1 MFHGQ
6 RWHSVF
12 TNWASQHECWLI
24 CLQMCNTNYIKFQ
37 VNTEWLTNTT
47 LINAETK
54 SLVLIMKVRGTMK
67 CEWLNN
73 AQLNNKCEDRNTTDI
88 EFVVLYAGHILHQG
102 YIPAK
107 HRTNWKKKIPF
118 NTVYFLRVR
127 RLRPS
132 SYTVYDNHS
141 VSRSS
146 FPIHSHVVK
155 ITSVCVLAKPTCT
168 CTKWFN
174 TIISL
179 WQILKNRMSLH
190 LNQKIA

>member
-107 HRTNWKKKIPF
+107 HRTNWKKKSHLIQCISWGLEDWDPHPIQCMTITVSAEAASPF
-118 NTVYFLRVR
+118 ILMLWKLHLFVYL
-127 RLRPS
+127 L
-132 SYTVYDNHS
+132 NQL
-141 VSRSS
+141 
-146 FPIHSHVVK
+146 
-155 ITSVCVLAKPTCT
+155 VLAL
-168 CTKWFN
+168 N
-174 TIISL
+174 GL
-179 WQILKNRMSLH
+179 ILSSASDKS
-190 LNQKIA
+190 